1 MRKLASIRQV
11 IDIQPIEGADFIEVI
26 TVDGWKLVAKK
37 GEFAI
42 NDYCMYFEIDS
53 LLPISDERFA
63 FLSTRSIK
71 DVEGVNY
78 HRLKS
83 MKLKGQISQGLALP
97 ISQFKDE
104 VGLANV
110 LQLVSS
116 SALPRN
122 AQFNSD
128 DFLEKDYSGVLN
140 IIKYEPPVKISGNM
154 RIVGSFPTHLVPK
167 TDEERI
173 QNLFNKYKQNG
184 TFTKYNWRVS
194 EKLDG
199 TSFSCLLNE
208 EDEFIVCSR
217 NHIVTENSVVYQD
230 HMLENDNV
238 YTAVAKK
245 YKLEEKLRDVKSKY
259 NLNLAIQGEIIGP
272 GIQGNSYKLNELKLF
287 IFNTYLID
295 HQKKSSDID
304 STISLINSMYHNF
317 DNIEE
322 LMENFETLK
331 IVNLQMVPDLDEEFN
346 LIINKLNDNTIT
358 LEELLLA
365 AEGKSTINKNTERE
379 GIVFVGHNENN
390 AKDIISFKVIS
401 NKFLLKEK

>member
-11 IDIQPIEGADFIEVI
+11 IDIQPIEGADSIEVI

-37 GEFAI
+37 GEFKV

-154 RIVGSFPTHLVPK
+154 RIVGIFPTHLVPK

-217 NHIVTENSVVYQD
+217 N

-304 STISLINSMYHNF
+304 STISLINSMYHNL

-358 LEELLLA
+358 LEELLLV